1 MDTLDQKIK
10 SNAASLAA
18 QAPVAT
24 LSRDIVVQNM
34 TARTLP
40 RLIARQLTPF
50 GWACIA
56 AIIIVSFFG
65 VAL

>member
-1 MDTLDQKIK
+1 MNDYD
-10 SNAASLAA
+10 
-18 QAPVAT
+18 
-24 LSRDIVVQNM
+24 NM